1 MRANLLLALLLTF
14 QPLVY
19 ANDKAPGHRLGAGV
33 QCPPPPAPPAAP
45 ANVPDGGSN
54 HNALAIG
61 AVILLGV
68 CLYHRCWE
76 QTENKTADAQSSR
89 VTPDIPANEYLRI
102 RKQ

>member
-1 MRANLLLALLLTF
+1 MRLTTF
-14 QPLVY
+14 LILFMVFP
-19 ANDKAPGHRLGAGV
+19 AFAGDPHHEHPV
-33 QCPPPPAPPAAP
+33 EPTPIS
-45 ANVPDGGSN
+45 VPDDGSN

-76 QTENKTADAQSSR
+76 QTDGKTADAQPSR
-89 VTPDIPANEYLRI
+89 ITPEPTTNEYLRI

>member
-1 MRANLLLALLLTF
+1 MKRACLLLALLLTY

-19 ANDKAPGHRLGAGV
+19 ADDR
-33 QCPPPPAPPAAP
+33 CPPLLAPPTAP

-61 AVILLGV
+61 AVILLGL

-76 QTENKTADAQSSR
+76 QTENKTVDAQPSR
-89 VTPDIPANEYLRI
+89 MTPDIPANDYLRI